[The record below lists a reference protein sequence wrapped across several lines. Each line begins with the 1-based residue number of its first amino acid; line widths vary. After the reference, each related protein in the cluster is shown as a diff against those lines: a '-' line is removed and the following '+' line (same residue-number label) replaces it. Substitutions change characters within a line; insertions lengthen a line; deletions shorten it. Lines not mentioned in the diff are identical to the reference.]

1 MLFDGASGAGGA
13 EGGGGNELVV
23 EGAEGL
29 GATLIEEPFWF
40 RFWFSFCA
48 RADDDVVGLP
58 PKADLGAIAG
68 ALASG

>member
-1 MLFDGASGAGGA
+1 MLFDGAGGPGGA
-13 EGGGGNELVV
+13 EGGREKELVV

-40 RFWFSFCA
+40 SFCA
-48 RADDDVVGLP
+48 TAADDVVGLP

-68 ALASG
+68 GLASG